1 MFRKRYQA
9 LTFITA
15 FIAAIVLLLLSHQE
29 SLARLIACRSDPVI
43 VLSDGTIVDIS
54 ADIDTML
61 WNVTEVHYTLHV
73 PEGLSP
79 LLVVHTPT
87 WLTSTEIFSIYS
99 DNDSNQYTS
108 TTTVRTR
115 GANVHVNAHM
125 LVDLGY
131 GDANGVTGQALKIDL
146 KDVLLAH

>member
-9 LTFITA
+9 LTFIAA
-15 FIAAIVLLLLSHQE
+15 FVAAVVLFGLFHQE
-29 SLARLIACRSDPVI
+29 SLARLIACRSDPVVI
-43 VLSDGTIVDIS
+43 LSDGTIVDIS

-73 PEGLSP
+73 PQGLRP
-79 LLVVHTPT
+79 ILVVHTPT
-87 WLTSTEIFSIYS
+87 WLTSTETFAIFS
-99 DNDSNQYTS
+99 DNDTNQYTS
-108 TTTVRTR
+108 TTMVRTR
-115 GANVHVNAHM
+115 GQNVEVNAHM

-131 GDANGVTGQALKIDL
+131 GNANGLTGQALQIEL